1 MWETYSDAQFKK
13 TFRVSR
19 QTFLYIL
26 SKIEGNLL
34 QQTLT
39 EEPISPAFR
48 LAICLYR
55 LSRGYYFYTIV
66 EMVGRSRSTIGV
78 VVSDVAEAIVD
89 NLWEEHVSKHY
100 PENEQQFKEKMLD
113 MEERWQFP
121 CCWAAIDGCHI
132 PLKCPDGG
140 LAACKEYH
148 NFKNFYSIVLMGI
161 VDVQYRFIWG
171 SYGFPG
177 NSHDSIIFQSTQLW
191 ADITEG
197 QGIPPIG
204 KDIDG
209 VTVPPLVLGDS
220 AFPFRTWLMKPF
232 TNAILTPEQRNLNYR
247 LSRARMVTEGAYG
260 QLKGR

>member
-1 MWETYSDAQFKK
+1 
-13 TFRVSR
+13 
-19 QTFLYIL
+19 
-26 SKIEGNLL
+26 
-34 QQTLT
+34 
-39 EEPISPAFR
+39 
-48 LAICLYR
+48 
-55 LSRGYYFYTIV
+55 
-66 EMVGRSRSTIGV
+66 MVGRIRSTVGV
-78 VVSDVAEAIVD
+78 VVSEVAEAIVD

-161 VDVQYRFIWG
+161 VDAQYRFIWG

-197 QGIPPIG
+197 QRIPPIG

-247 LSRARMVTEGAYG
+247 LSRARMVTEGAYS